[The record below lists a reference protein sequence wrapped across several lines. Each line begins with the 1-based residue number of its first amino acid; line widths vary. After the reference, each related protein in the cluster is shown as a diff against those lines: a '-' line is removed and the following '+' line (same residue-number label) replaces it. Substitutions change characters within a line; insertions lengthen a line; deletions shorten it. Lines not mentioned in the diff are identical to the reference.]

1 LYSGPFALSTRR
13 PKALGAETFRN
24 GPADS
29 MPGRLQ
35 RLDVRADVYT
45 QLTRNDRSMMTLALL
60 KGVLVAVIGLGL
72 LAGLI
77 IWAFWIG

>member
-1 LYSGPFALSTRR
+1 
-13 PKALGAETFRN
+13 
-24 GPADS
+24 
-29 MPGRLQ
+29 
-35 RLDVRADVYT
+35 
-45 QLTRNDRSMMTLALL
+45 MMTLALL